1 MINWNIFEVK
11 DLNDTISKK
20 LEDKDFFTDT
30 LFELVFSIKYCLSF
44 ILNHTDLT
52 LLES

>member
-1 MINWNIFEVK
+1 MINWHIFEFK
-11 DLNDTISKK
+11 DLNHINSKK
-20 LEDKDFFTDT
+20 LEDKDFFTDP
-30 LFELVFSIKYCLSF
+30 LFELVLSLKKYLSF